1 MAAKKS
7 KRPLMTFLSPEQ
19 MAAQNPWGGMLQ
31 NPTQAAINTSADE
44 SQAARKAL
52 GVIGQARE
60 DSPVAM
66 DNSREA
72 ASPIPLVEQFN
83 QMALIPK
90 GTGPRDTWMDRVTQ
104 KNQEQNK
111 ITENLYASPEE
122 YNQLVGAVMNTE
134 PVRQQQALLEAQDE
148 LAQDV
153 ISNYQTGM
161 DLTPLMALTD
171 AWSAKNPNL
180 ARAYKAPPGYG
191 EKAKLLLDYGSKM
204 ADDRQRLMD
213 KIMSG
218 VQYMKTGTTSTGT
231 LADLAALTQRGQT
244 PAPAPRGGGN
254 RTDSVEARWVITN
267 AKKLSEAFNDE
278 MKQLSQIEANLA
290 RGDLQGLKISTGYIS
305 RVLGGEKG
313 VLTDAD
319 IGRVMPSGLGL
330 TIDNLEAYVTNNPNV
345 LVDPVFMRGLQELL
359 AEGKRNLR
367 KKYDRDRLNFQNAV
381 KAEPTLSSKAGLVD
395 NFANPAPPEQPAP
408 KSQMELLFEKTLQDL
423 KASKQNG
430 KK

>member
-31 NPTQAAINTSADE
+31 NPTQAAINNSADE

-161 DLTPLMALTD
+161 DLSPLMALTD

-204 ADDRQRLMD
+204 ADDRQKLMD

-244 PAPAPRGGGN
+244 PAPPPKGGGSGRGGVV
-254 RTDSVEARWVITN
+254 DAKWVISN
-267 AKKLSEAFNDE
+267 SKKLSEDFNKD
-278 MKQLSQIEANLA
+278 MADITKIKAALSDNSIQGLNLA
-290 RGDLQGLKISTGYIS
+290 TGYIS
-305 RVLGGEKG
+305 RVLGGQKG
-313 VLTDAD
+313 VLTDKD
-319 IGRVMPSGLGL
+319 LKLVTPQGIKL
-330 TIDNLEAYVTNNPNV
+330 TLANLEAYVTSNPNV
-345 LVDPVFMRGLQELL
+345 RIDPKFTKRINELIVEGERKLREKYAGEMRQYKDAVSKGPTELSQFSHLVD
-359 AEGKRNLR
+359 
-367 KKYDRDRLNFQNAV
+367 
-381 KAEPTLSSKAGLVD
+381 S
-395 NFANPAPPEQPAP
+395 FAIPPMPPEPP
-408 KSQMELLFEKTLQDL
+408 KKNVILEMLQKME
-423 KASKQNG
+423 G
-430 KK
+430 GVKK